1 MKNMEN
7 TTLTNIERQELEF
20 IENETGML
28 TYSMRPFINS
38 TGYKT
43 LRTSRKS
50 ALIPDSMVCVH
61 TLFGWFKAYKSA
73 IKANQDISFEEIVHI
88 AQVKKLETHHKNGN
102 QLDNRMENIEPYLTR
117 YQHNH
122 LNYLLTKGETP
133 SLSSFK
139 SDVSTVKY
147 LTSNLFNFVGDV
159 HISTKRDRDY
169 LISYLIK
176 THGKE
181 NITLLSVIQIQ
192 GYRHITGRIS
202 LDGIATY
209 YTDNIVIFLKHIKVM
224 SRIKEENFYLNVC
237 KTIQHEVMHRVL
249 SLEHGE
255 AENDGWDNIYPT
267 IRDWW

>member
-159 HISTKRDRDY
+159 HISTKQDS
-169 LISYLIK
+169 SYLVRWLMK
-176 THGKE
+176 QRGKE
-181 NITLLSVIQIQ
+181 NVDVFSVICIQ
-192 GYRHITGRIS
+192 GYRHVKGYKS
-202 LDGIATY
+202 LETTKYLQDK
-209 YTDNIVIFLKHIKVM
+209 IVIFLKHIHVL
-224 SRIKEENFYLNVC
+224 STIKGENFYKNLC
-237 KTIQHEVMHRVL
+237 RTIQHEVMHRIL
-249 SLEHGE
+249 ENEHGE
-255 AENDGWDNIYPT
+255 EVNDGWDNIYPT